1 VDVEANLDDNNF
13 QESLDDLEEFTYD
26 IKILWAY

>member
-1 VDVEANLDDNNF
+1 MFWVDVEANLDDNNF

-26 IKILWAY
+26 IKIL